1 MVLAGQARGRKAG
14 TGKKAGSNPKVAL
27 VTGSS
32 SGIGYETSLA
42 LARSGYFTYASMRD
56 PGGTD
61 SDLMP
66 IARKEVLPLE
76 VLQLDVT
83 DELSVRSAVDR
94 ITKQSGRIDLLV
106 NNAGYLL
113 LGCLED
119 VPLAELKRQFETNFF
134 GMVRVIQA
142 VLPAM
147 RKQKGGMIINVSS
160 VAGRLGLPVASGYIS
175 TQFAIEGLS
184 ESIRYELEPFGI
196 QVALVEPGMVRTRF
210 LKPAPAAMADAGS
223 PYHKMTRKLV
233 DSIGKMAELGT
244 SPEEVAKVIVKAAN
258 SNPVQ
263 TRYVVGND
271 AAMILEN
278 RRSMGDVE
286 FENFIKGVI
295 LK

>member
-1 MVLAGQARGRKAG
+1 LVLAGQARGRKAG
-14 TGKKAGSNPKVAL
+14 AGKRAGSNSKVAL

-56 PGGTD
+56 PGGA
-61 SDLMP
+61 DLMP
-66 IARKEVLPLE
+66 IARQEMLPLE

-142 VLPAM
+142 VLPVM

-196 QVALVEPGMVRTRF
+196 QVALVEPGMVRTKF
-210 LKPAPAAMADAGS
+210 LKPAAMADAGS
-223 PYHKMTRKLV
+223 PYHRMTRKLV

-258 SNPVQ
+258 SNQVQ

-271 AAMILEN
+271 AAMILES